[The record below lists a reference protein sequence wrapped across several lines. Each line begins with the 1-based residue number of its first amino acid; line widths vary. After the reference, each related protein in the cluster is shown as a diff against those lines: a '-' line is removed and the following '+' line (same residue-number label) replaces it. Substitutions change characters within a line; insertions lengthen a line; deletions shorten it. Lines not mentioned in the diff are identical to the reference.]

1 MEVLPG
7 AMPSNTS
14 TWDKAGKGISVGSKS
29 KITPQQFLG
38 NALSGL
44 IPKAGVAYHNRDLLG
59 QAFKGDP
66 TAAAQSMINVGGTMA
81 GPSGYV
87 LIGADQLMKKTMGQ
101 GAVEGWK
108 DPRVLDAYSKT
119 GLAGYGGLF

>member
-1 MEVLPG
+1 MEIPG
-7 AMPSNTS
+7 SMPGNSLSLNN
-14 TWDKAGKGISVGSKS
+14 AGQGISVGRTP

-38 NALSGL
+38 NALSFF

-59 QAFKGDP
+59 KAFQGDP
-66 TAAAQSMINVGGTMA
+66 NAVAQSAINIGGTMA
-81 GPSGYV
+81 GPAGYP
-87 LIGADQLMKKTMGQ
+87 LIVGDQLMKKTMGQ
-101 GAVEGWK
+101 GVVEGWK

>member
-7 AMPSNTS
+7 AISSNTS
-14 TWDKAGKGISVGSKS
+14 TWDKAGKGISIGSKP
-29 KITPQQFLG
+29 KITAQQFLG
-38 NALSGL
+38 NALSFL

-59 QAFKGDP
+59 KAFKGDP
-66 TAAAQSMINVGGTMA
+66 NAIAQSAINIGGTMA
-81 GPSGYV
+81 GTAGYP
-87 LIGADQLMKKTMGQ
+87 LIVGDQLMKKTMGQ
-101 GAVEGWK
+101 GVVEGWK

>member
-1 MEVLPG
+1 MEVFPG
-7 AMPSNTS
+7 AIPSNTS
-14 TWDKAGKGISVGSKS
+14 TWNKAGKGISIGSKP

-38 NALSGL
+38 NALSVL

-59 QAFKGDP
+59 KAFQGDP
-66 TAAAQSMINVGGTMA
+66 NAVAQSAINIGGTMA
-81 GPSGYV
+81 GPAGYP
-87 LIGADQLMKKTMGQ
+87 LIVGDQLMKKTIGQ